1 MHDDVPFIADAAF
14 TQIESVPPPPLRPRR
29 AAARRA
35 LGSALVGVVF
45 LGFVFGPL
53 ALSLGHRAR
62 LAMLADDDLDGASTV
77 RAAILLGRVG
87 MALHLT
93 LVAAALPW
101 LLFVPSLLQ
110 GG

>member
-1 MHDDVPFIADAAF
+1 
-14 TQIESVPPPPLRPRR
+14 
-29 AAARRA
+29 
-35 LGSALVGVVF
+35 
-45 LGFVFGPL
+45 VFGPL

-62 LAMLADDDLDGASTV
+62 LAMLAEDDLEGASTV
-77 RAAILLGRVG
+77 RAAMLLGRVG

-101 LLFVPSLLQ
+101 LLFVPALLQ